1 MIFTVYGLRYGM
13 VKDIVNEEINYLGG
27 GVLDIQYVH
36 NSVFI

>member
-13 VKDIVNEEINYLGG
+13 VKDIVNEEINYLGR
-27 GVLDIQYVH
+27 VLDIQYVH

>member
-13 VKDIVNEEINYLGG
+13 VKDIVNEEIKYLGR
-27 GVLDIQYVH
+27 VLDIQYVH